1 MNAFFFLTGLKTTV
15 LHFLSFDD
23 VSKCDL
29 IVYFIRLKAVNSIFL
44 IPNTHTHTVCIVTHA
59 RRLPI
64 APYLSGVASDS
75 FSVGAGFTTL
85 KCPACVCKF
94 L

>member
-1 MNAFFFLTGLKTTV
+1 MNAFFLTVLKTTV

-44 IPNTHTHTVCIVTHA
+44 IPNTHTVCIVTHSQLVLIYLVWLVTA
-59 RRLPI
+59 SRLV
-64 APYLSGVASDS
+64 LD
-75 FSVGAGFTTL
+75 L
-85 KCPACVCKF
+85 Q

>member
-44 IPNTHTHTVCIVTHA
+44 IPNTHTHSLH
-59 RRLPI
+59 
-64 APYLSGVASDS
+64 SDTRAHTPNCS
-75 FSVGAGFTTL
+75 LFIWCG
-85 KCPACVCKF
+85 
-94 L
+94 